1 MNLNTK
7 HRTNYFYPL
16 MLCLVFNIFLSNSS
30 AAQEADLE
38 AIAKSESLRFIN
50 PTIFQNANKKSDNI
64 DVTYYNCYW
73 NIDPSQ
79 NFISGNVQIN
89 FKSVSSNIDTL
100 YFDLSNGLTGDSI
113 VFHQQSISFLHQNN
127 QLLISASG
135 VQSNDSIN
143 IYYHGAPS
151 STGFDSFKQST
162 HQGSPIIWTLSQ
174 PYGASDWWPCKNTL
188 NDKADS
194 IDVLIDVPS
203 DRVAVSNGTLINQQS
218 NGTSKIYHWKH
229 QFPIATYLIAFAVT
243 DYSLIEFEVPFDSTN
258 TLVQN
263 FVYPEDSITASTQ
276 LLDLIPTMQLFDSL
290 FGVYPFYQEKYGQ
303 AQFGWGG
310 GMEHQTISFIN
321 NFGHEL
327 MAHELAHHWFGDK
340 ITCNSWEDIWLN
352 EGFATYLSGLTYE
365 YLYPSNYWLQFKKG
379 KINSV
384 TSLKWGSVK
393 CVDTTTVGRIF
404 NSRLTYNKGAMILHQ
419 LRFVIGDQSF
429 FTAIRNY
436 LNDTTLAFKNA
447 TTSNLKY
454 HFENASG
461 VNLDDYFNSWY
472 EGEGYPSYKI
482 VWSQLGNQL
491 ALNCS
496 QTTSDSSVSFFKL
509 PVPIQIIGENKDTI
523 IILDNNNNFQNFSF
537 NVAFKI
543 DTIIINPNADIITA
557 QSVALSAKQ
566 ENITQYYFSIIP
578 NPADNNINLNF
589 NELQNNFEI
598 QLIDMAGRVA
608 FDQRYSEAQAVNL
621 TATNFSNGVY
631 FIRVIAKEFTT
642 GQFVVINHTSD
653 Q

>member
-1 MNLNTK
+1 MKLNTK
-7 HRTNYFYPL
+7 YSMNYFYPL
-16 MLCLVFNIFLSNSS
+16 MLCVVFNFFTSS
-30 AAQEADLE
+30 KCLAQELDVE

-50 PTIFQNANKKSDNI
+50 PTIFQNANNQSDNI
-64 DVTYYNCYW
+64 DVTYYKCYW
-73 NIDPSQ
+73 LVDPAQ

-89 FKSVSSNIDTL
+89 FKSPSSSIDTL
-100 YFDLSNGLTGDSI
+100 YFDLSNSLVCDSI
-113 VFHQQSISFLHQNN
+113 VFHQQAITFVHQNN
-127 QLLISASG
+127 QLFIP
-135 VQSNDSIN
+135 VQSVQANDSIT
-143 IYYHGAPS
+143 IYYHGVPS
-151 STGFDSFKQST
+151 SSGFGSFKQGT

-194 IDVLIDVPS
+194 IDVFIDVPS

-218 NGTSKIYHWKH
+218 NGTSKIYHWRH

-243 DYSLIEFEVPFDSTN
+243 NYSLIEFNVPFDNTN
-258 TLVQN
+258 TQVQN
-263 FVYPEDSITASTQ
+263 FVYPEDSISASTQ

-290 FGVYPFYQEKYGQ
+290 FGVYPFYEEKYGQ

-365 YLYPSNYWLQFKKG
+365 HLYPANYWLQFKKT
-379 KINSV
+379 KVNSV

-393 CVDTTTVGRIF
+393 CDDTTSVGRIF
-404 NSRLTYNKGAMILHQ
+404 NSRLTYNKGAMVLHQ
-419 LRFVIGDQSF
+419 LRFIIGDQSF
-429 FTAIRNY
+429 FTATQNY

-509 PVPIQIIGENKDTI
+509 PVPVQLIGENKDTL
-523 IILDNNNNFQNFSF
+523 IILDNNYNYQNFSF
-537 NVAFKI
+537 NVSFKV

-557 QSVALSAKQ
+557 QSLALSEMQ
-566 ENITQYYFSIIP
+566 ENIAQYYFSIIP

-589 NELQNNFEI
+589 NEMQNNFEI
-598 QLIDMAGRVA
+598 KLIDMTGRLA
-608 FDQRYSEAQAVNL
+608 FDQKYLEARAVNL
-621 TATNFSNGVY
+621 PSTNFSNGVY
-631 FIRVIAKEFTT
+631 FIRIIAKEFTT

>member
-1 MNLNTK
+1 
-7 HRTNYFYPL
+7 
-16 MLCLVFNIFLSNSS
+16 
-30 AAQEADLE
+30 
-38 AIAKSESLRFIN
+38 
-50 PTIFQNANKKSDNI
+50 
-64 DVTYYNCYW
+64 
-73 NIDPSQ
+73 
-79 NFISGNVQIN
+79 
-89 FKSVSSNIDTL
+89 
-100 YFDLSNGLTGDSI
+100 
-113 VFHQQSISFLHQNN
+113 
-127 QLLISASG
+127 
-135 VQSNDSIN
+135 
-143 IYYHGAPS
+143 
-151 STGFDSFKQST
+151 
-162 HQGSPIIWTLSQ
+162 
-174 PYGASDWWPCKNTL
+174 
-188 NDKADS
+188 
-194 IDVLIDVPS
+194 
-203 DRVAVSNGTLINQQS
+203 
-218 NGTSKIYHWKH
+218 
-229 QFPIATYLIAFAVT
+229 
-243 DYSLIEFEVPFDSTN
+243 
-258 TLVQN
+258 
-263 FVYPEDSITASTQ
+263 
-276 LLDLIPTMQLFDSL
+276 
-290 FGVYPFYQEKYGQ
+290 
-303 AQFGWGG
+303 
-310 GMEHQTISFIN
+310 
-321 NFGHEL
+321 

-393 CVDTTTVGRIF
+393 CSDTTSVGRIF

>member
-393 CVDTTTVGRIF
+393 CSDTTSVGRIF

-598 QLIDMAGRVA
+598 QLIDMVGRVA

>member
-393 CVDTTTVGRIF
+393 CSDTTSVGRIF

>member
-7 HRTNYFYPL
+7 QRTNYFYPL
-16 MLCLVFNIFLSNSS
+16 MLCVVFNFFLSNSC

-38 AIAKSESLRFIN
+38 AISKSESLRFIN
-50 PTIFQNANKKSDNI
+50 PTIFQNANNQSDNI
-64 DVTYYNCYW
+64 DVTYYKCNW
-73 NIDPSQ
+73 SVNPSQ

-89 FKSVSSNIDTL
+89 FKSVSSSIDTL
-100 YFDLSNGLTGDSI
+100 FFDLSNSLVCDSI
-113 VFHQQSISFLHQNN
+113 IFHQQAVSFLHQNN
-127 QLLISASG
+127 KLLISASG
-135 VQSNDSIN
+135 VQSNDSIT

-151 STGFDSFKQST
+151 STGFGSFKQST

-243 DYSLIEFEVPFDSTN
+243 DYSQIDFNVPFDATN

-263 FVYPEDSITASTQ
+263 FVYAEDSVSASTQ

-290 FGVYPFYQEKYGQ
+290 FGVYPFFQEKYGQ

-365 YLYPSNYWLQFKKG
+365 HLYPANYWLQFKKT

-393 CVDTTTVGRIF
+393 CDDTTSVGRIF
-404 NSRLTYNKGAMILHQ
+404 NSRLTYNKGAMLLHQ
-419 LRFVIGDQSF
+419 LRFIIGDQSF
-429 FTAIRNY
+429 FTATRNY

-472 EGEGYPSYKI
+472 EGKGYPSYKI
-482 VWSQLGNQL
+482 VWSQLVNQL

-496 QTTSDSSVSFFKL
+496 QTTSDPSVSFFKL
-509 PVPIQIIGENKDTI
+509 PVPVQLIGENKDTL
-523 IILDNNNNFQNFSF
+523 IILDNNYNYQNFSF
-537 NVAFKI
+537 NVSFKV

-557 QSVALSAKQ
+557 QSVALSEKQ
-566 ENITQYYFSIIP
+566 ENIAQYYFSIIP

-589 NELQNNFEI
+589 NEMQNNFEI
-598 QLIDMAGRVA
+598 KLIDMTGRLA
-608 FDQRYSEAQAVNL
+608 FDQKYLEAQAVNL
-621 TATNFSNGVY
+621 PSTNFSNGVY

>member
-1 MNLNTK
+1 MKLNTK
-7 HRTNYFYPL
+7 YSMNYFYLL
-16 MLCLVFNIFLSNSS
+16 MLCIVFNFFKVNNCL
-30 AAQEADLE
+30 AQELDVE
-38 AIAKSESLRFIN
+38 ALAKSESLRFLDPI
-50 PTIFQNANKKSDNI
+50 IFQNATTKSDNI

-79 NFISGNVQIN
+79 NFISGHVQVN
-89 FKSVSSNIDTL
+89 FQLTSSSADTL
-100 YFDLSNGLTGDSI
+100 YFDLSNSLVCDSI
-113 VFHQQSISFLHQNN
+113 VFHHQSVSFLHQNN
-127 QLLISASG
+127 QLFIPVQSI
-135 VQSNDSIN
+135 QSNDSIT
-143 IYYHGAPS
+143 IYYHGVPTS
-151 STGFDSFKQST
+151 SGFGSFKQAT

-194 IDVLIDVPS
+194 IDVFIDVPA
-203 DRVAVSNGTLINQQS
+203 DRVAVSNGILINQQV
-218 NGTSKIYHWKH
+218 NGSSKIVHWKH
-229 QFPIATYLIAFAVT
+229 RFPIATYLIALAVT
-243 DYSLIEFEVPFDSTN
+243 DYSLIEFDVPYDTTN

-263 FVYPEDSITASTQ
+263 FVYPEDSVFASTQ

-290 FGVYPFYQEKYGQ
+290 FGVYPFYKEKYGQ

-310 GMEHQTISFIN
+310 GMEHQTISFIT

-365 YLYPSNYWLQFKKG
+365 YLYPANYWLQFKKG

-393 CVDTTTVGRIF
+393 CSDTTSVGRIF

-419 LRFVIGDQSF
+419 LRFILGDQSF
-429 FTAIRNY
+429 FAAIRNY
-436 LNDTTLAFKNA
+436 LNDPSLAFKNV
-447 TTSNLKY
+447 TTSNLKN

-461 VNLDDYFNSWY
+461 LNLDYYFNEWY
-472 EGEGYPSYKI
+472 EGQGYPSYKI
-482 VWSQLGNQL
+482 VWSQLNDQI

-496 QTTSDSSVSFFKL
+496 QTTSNSSVSFFKL
-509 PVPIQIIGENKDTI
+509 PVPIQLIGDNKDTLL
-523 IILDNNNNFQNFSF
+523 ILENKFNYQNFSF
-537 NVAFKI
+537 NVNFKV

-557 QSVALSAKQ
+557 QSIALSQKQ
-566 ENITQYYFSIIP
+566 ENIAQYYFSIIP
-578 NPADNNINLNF
+578 NPANDYINLNF
-589 NELQNNFEI
+589 NELQNDFQI
-598 QLIDMAGRVA
+598 QLIDMAGRIVLNEKY
-608 FDQRYSEAQAVNL
+608 QEAQSINLPAVNL
-621 TATNFSNGVY
+621 SNGAY
-631 FIRVIAKEFTT
+631 YINVIAKTFTT
-642 GQFVVINHTSD
+642 VQFVVVNHNTD

>member
-1 MNLNTK
+1 
-7 HRTNYFYPL
+7 
-16 MLCLVFNIFLSNSS
+16 MLLLFFTF
-30 AAQEADLE
+30 AHAQDSELE

-73 NIDPSQ
+73 NIDPSL

-151 STGFDSFKQST
+151 STGFGSFKQST
-162 HQGSPIIWTLSQ
+162 HQGSPIVWTLSQ

-194 IDVLIDVPS
+194 IDVLIDVPA

-243 DYSLIEFEVPFDSTN
+243 DYSLIDFNVPFDTTN

-263 FVYPEDSITASTQ
+263 FVYAEDSVSASTQ
-276 LLDLIPTMQLFDSL
+276 LLDLIPTMQLYDSL

-393 CVDTTTVGRIF
+393 CSDTTAVGRIF
-404 NSRLTYNKGAMILHQ
+404 NSRLTYNKGAMVLHQ
-419 LRFVIGDQSF
+419 LRFILGDQSF

-447 TTSNLKY
+447 TTSDLKY

-461 VNLDDYFNSWY
+461 ANLDDYFNSWY

-608 FDQRYSEAQAVNL
+608 FDQRYSEEQAVNL